1 MKTEVHITM
10 LGDFTLETGTQTL
23 SSGENRS
30 RKSRLLLAYLSYYHR
45 RVVPQEELVAQL
57 WGGEDGS
64 ANPANALKTMFH
76 RLRTL
81 LGSMDCFNGVAP
93 LVHRKGGY
101 TWNSRIPITLDTERF
116 DELCRRAEE
125 TGGAERLNLQYQA
138 AQLYRGDFLSRYAA
152 FPWVAATSERYHG
165 KYLELL
171 DEVLPALEHAGLY
184 EEGAALCRGAIA
196 VEPCNEKLHGWF
208 MRQLL
213 HMGDQAGAVAVFE
226 DVRKRLYDRSGDM
239 PCEALRGLYHE
250 AMRRINKKS
259 LSIVELQEQLGE
271 PSGTGALFCDYD
283 FFRVVYHAYVR
294 DLARSGMTVH
304 LCLVTVQGAEGT
316 SLSRRS
322 LESCMANLKEILCA
336 SLRRGDLVTACSAN
350 QYAVLLPRAN
360 YENSCRVC
368 ERIVKAFYRRC
379 PHTPAR
385 LHYTAQPLLPETL

>member
-1 MKTEVHITM
+1 METDVQITM
-10 LGDFTLETGTQTL
+10 LGEFTLETSTQTL

-64 ANPANALKTMFH
+64 TNPANALKTMFH

-81 LGSMDCFNGVAP
+81 LGSMDCFGGVAP

-101 TWNSRIPITLDTERF
+101 TWNSRIPISLDTERF
-116 DELCRRAEE
+116 DDLCRRAEE
-125 TGGAERLNLQYQA
+125 AGGTERLNLQYQA
-138 AQLYRGDFLSRYAA
+138 AQLYRGDFLSRYAS
-152 FPWVAATSERYHG
+152 FPWVAATGERYHT
-165 KYLELL
+165 KYLALL
-171 DEVLPALEHAGLY
+171 DEVLPSLERAGLF
-184 EEGAALCRGAIA
+184 EEGAALCRSAVAI
-196 VEPCNEKLHGWF
+196 EPCSEALHGRL

-213 HMGDQAGAVAVFE
+213 NLGDQAGAIAVYE
-226 DVRKRLYDRSGDM
+226 EIRKRLYDRSGDM
-239 PCEALRGLYHE
+239 PCEALRNLYHE
-250 AMRRINKKS
+250 AMRRINEKA
-259 LSIVELQEQLGE
+259 LSIAELTEQLCE
-271 PSGTGALFCDYD
+271 PPGSGALFCDYD

-294 DLARSGMTVH
+294 DLARSGQIIQ
-304 LCLVTVQGAEGT
+304 LCLITVQGAEGT

-322 LESCMANLKEILCA
+322 LDSCMANLKEILCA
-336 SLRRGDLVTACSAN
+336 SLRRGDLVTSCSAN

-368 ERIVKAFYRRC
+368 ERVVKAFYRRC

-385 LHYTAQPLLPETL
+385 LHYAAQPLSPES